1 MAAVSEQDSSLANQC
16 LALCQ
21 ALNAHG
27 KDFRFSLTIGDNFSF
42 SLDARG
48 GKVTGS
54 KSKMKRT
61 SPSTAR
67 RNARRRNEF
76 LAKKNIPAPAS
87 KEDHADLDTTNRQ
100 SVAEQV
106 RYPCDHCDSIFKTRN
121 GLKIHIGKSHKEP
134 LNSPEVLRENPT
146 QLLLSVSP
154 LKENR
159 REEPCPNCGCNMSSA
174 HLCEDEPEVEDET
187 KKEDTENDETICD
200 CTNPVCCA
208 CHHKNSCRC
217 ANWKP
222 ERSTRHCTC
231 TFFKAR
237 PGGLKAPTCGSLK
250 YPE

>member
-1 MAAVSEQDSSLANQC
+1 ML
-16 LALCQ
+16 
-21 ALNAHG
+21 
-27 KDFRFSLTIGDNFSF
+27 I
-42 SLDARG
+42 
-48 GKVTGS
+48 TGS
-54 KSKMKRT
+54 KSKRKRT
-61 SPSTAR
+61 SPSTVR

-87 KEDHADLDTTNRQ
+87 KEDHADLDTTNQQ

-106 RYPCDHCDSIFKTRN
+106 AYPCDHCDTVFKTRN

-154 LKENR
+154 SKENR
-159 REEPCPNCGCNMSSA
+159 REEPCPNCGGNMSSA

-187 KKEDTENDETICD
+187 KKEDTENEETICD

-208 CHHKNSCRC
+208 CHHKKSCPC

-222 ERSTRHCTC
+222 ERTTRHCTC

-237 PGGLKAPTCGSLK
+237 PGGLKAPTCDSLK
-250 YPE
+250 YQE